1 MTTQEQ
7 TQSSCLT
14 VLSRAIDDLQHYVR
28 DVLEFARIESRV
40 VTPSCTVF
48 HLQDLFQRLALQFES
63 VADHRQV
70 PLRLRTTTAKVETDE
85 GVLLRVLENLIGNAI
100 KYTRGGVL
108 VGARRRAGR
117 WCIEVWDQGP
127 GIPPA
132 SLNQIFA
139 SFYQERV
146 YAGPQQVGFGF
157 RWQSSSASRTG
168 SSTRWKSSRGSA
180 AAACSRC
187 CCRQVPDCD
196 AIESILRLDRGQFRN
211 PLKGSLEP

>member
-1 MTTQEQ
+1 VRSADGTATLIAQLREKNEELRRLRSEASQQLQERSQFFSSASHDFGQRLHAIKLLTHNAMTQYR
-7 TQSSCLT
+7 CLK
-14 VLSRAIDDLQHYVR
+14 VLSRAVEDLQLYVR
-28 DVLEFARIESRV
+28 DVLEFAPIESRV
-40 VTPSCTVF
+40 VTPSYTVF

-70 PLRLRTTTAKVETDE
+70 TLRLRTTSAEVSTDE

-108 VGARRRAGR
+108 VAARRRAGR

-127 GIPPA
+127 GIPQA

-146 YAGPQQVGFGF
+146 YADPQQVV
-157 RWQSSSASRTG
+157 A
-168 SSTRWKSSRGSA
+168 
-180 AAACSRC
+180 
-187 CCRQVPDCD
+187 RQ
-196 AIESILRLDRGQFRN
+196 
-211 PLKGSLEP
+211 